1 MRLKDKVAII
11 SGAARGIGAAT
22 AKLFASE
29 GAKVFIW
36 DVLEKEAGET
46 ANAIND
52 AGGQAWFQKVDTTDV
67 PMIEAAVAD
76 IHGRFGKIDI
86 LINNA
91 GILRDKSFLK
101 MTYEQ
106 WDQVIAV
113 NLTGVFN
120 CTKVVAPIM
129 VENKYGRILSTSS
142 IVGMTGNYGQ
152 TNYVAAKAA
161 IIGMTK
167 TWAKELGKHGITAN
181 AIAPGYIITDMT
193 AQIPPEM
200 LKGVIGQIPVGRA
213 GQPEDMAHGF
223 LYMASEEAGFLS
235 GQTIT
240 INGGVY

>member
-1 MRLKDKVAII
+1 V
-11 SGAARGIGAAT
+11 
-22 AKLFASE
+22 
-29 GAKVFIW
+29 
-36 DVLEKEAGET
+36 
-46 ANAIND
+46 
-52 AGGQAWFQKVDTTDV
+52 QQ
-67 PMIEAAVAD
+67 
-76 IHGRFGKIDI
+76 IHDRFGKIDI

-101 MTYEQ
+101 MTHDMWQ
-106 WDQVIAV
+106 KVIDV

-120 CTKVVAPIM
+120 CTKAVVPIM
-129 VENKYGRILSTSS
+129 VENKYGRIISTSS

-152 TNYVAAKAA
+152 TNYVAAKAG

-167 TWAKELGKHGITAN
+167 TWARELGKHGITAN
-181 AIAPGYIITDMT
+181 AIAPGYIITEMT
-193 AQIPPEM
+193 ATIPPEV

-223 LYMASEEAGFLS
+223 LYIASEEAGFLS